1 MRKFTDAD
9 LTLLP
14 LMDEPVED
22 RMGPLE
28 LAEQIRLLVEL
39 ENSRDFGQLQ
49 QYRRGSFFAGFRLV
63 GDVQLEW
70 RGVATTDYL
79 VERE

>member
-39 ENSRDFGQLQ
+39 ENSRDVGQLQ
-49 QYRRGSFFAGFRLV
+49 QYRHGSFFAGFRLV